1 MIGKYARSLT
11 LALLLCASV
20 GGCADEPTKPTKS
33 QNRNPVIQTLIAF
46 PTAIGPGD
54 STLVMCNA
62 TDPDGD
68 ALVYDWITDS
78 RLVIQGKQAADHALY
93 DSPSSSHVFYHGPW
107 PGLPDSAW
115 VQCIVRDHKGG
126 ADGRLITILVNQ

>member
-1 MIGKYARSLT
+1 M
-11 LALLLCASV
+11 LALLFLASV
-20 GGCADEPTKPTKS
+20 GGCADEPTKPKQP
-33 QNRNPVIQTLIAF
+33 QNRDPVIQSLIAF

-68 ALVYDWITDS
+68 ALVYDWFTDS
-78 RLVIQGKQAADHALY
+78 RLVIQGNQPADHDLY
-93 DSPSSSHVFYHGPW
+93 ESPSKAHVFYHGPW

-115 VQCIVRDHKGG
+115 VQCIVRDHRGG
-126 ADGRLITILVNQ
+126 EVGRLVTILVNH